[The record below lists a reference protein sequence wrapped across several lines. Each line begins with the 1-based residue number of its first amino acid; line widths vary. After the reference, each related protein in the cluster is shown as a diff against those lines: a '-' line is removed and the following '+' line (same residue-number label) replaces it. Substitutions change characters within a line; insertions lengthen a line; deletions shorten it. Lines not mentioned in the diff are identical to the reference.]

1 MKKILILYIPVIH
14 AGYLRLI
21 EKYQDKIEALCIL
34 GEEFINEFCDR
45 KEIRA
50 INPKTVEEM
59 LGFGSR
65 LQVEVFTL
73 TRAGL
78 KISLLK
84 SCGIITIR
92 DELCQAVVEKYFSGQ
107 PVEYDTAFL
116 RWDRNSVFS
125 QTTVNYDRITTEEF
139 DWKMMN
145 LAKGEAEK
153 TSDWWRQVGCVLVN
167 KKGIG
172 GVLYEA
178 HNHHVPTEYQPYFV
192 GDPRDFVKAGER
204 SELCSAIHSEQ
215 DVIAWA
221 AREGVPLRGTS
232 LYVNVFPC
240 PVCAKLIA
248 ASGIEKLYFAEGHAS
263 LDGEVVLKEAGVEI
277 VLVK

>member
-1 MKKILILYIPVIH
+1 MEKILLLYIPVIH

-21 EKYQDKIEALCIL
+21 EKYQKEIEALCIV
-34 GEEFINEFCDR
+34 GEDFINEFCDR

-50 INPKTVEEM
+50 LDPKTVEEM
-59 LGFGSR
+59 LDFGSR

-73 TRAGL
+73 SRANL
-78 KISLLK
+78 KILSLLK
-84 SCGIITIR
+84 GCGIITTR
-92 DELCQAVVEKYFSGQ
+92 DELCRAVVNKYFPGQ

-116 RWDRNSVFS
+116 RWDRASIFS
-125 QTTVNYDRITTEEF
+125 QTPVNYDRVTTGEF
-139 DWKMMN
+139 DRKIMA

-153 TSDWWRQVGCVLVN
+153 TSDWWRQVGSVVVKN
-167 KKGIG
+167 GQ
-172 GVLYEA
+172 VVYSA
-178 HNHHVPTEYQPYFV
+178 HNRHVPTEYQPYMV

-215 DVIAWA
+215 DVIAWS
-221 AREGVPLRGTS
+221 AREGISLKGAS

-240 PVCAKLIA
+240 PVCAKLIM
-248 ASGIEKLYFAEGHAS
+248 ASGIGKLYFAEGHAS
-263 LDGEVVLKEAGVEI
+263 LDGEAVLKEAGVEI